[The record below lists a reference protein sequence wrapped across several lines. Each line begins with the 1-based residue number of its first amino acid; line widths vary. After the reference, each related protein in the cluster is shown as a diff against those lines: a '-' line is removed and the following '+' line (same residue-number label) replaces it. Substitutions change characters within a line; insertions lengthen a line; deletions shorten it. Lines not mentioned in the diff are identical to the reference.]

1 MGVGEVSLLTM
12 YNQRSNTGGSFGEIL
27 ETLKIEYDK
36 LAKESTRYK
45 LQRDEFERKLQSQLV
60 ELSSIHKSV
69 QELEHRHTKLKLQ
82 YEEDLYRLQQN
93 MQSQRTQPGTSH
105 RDQLFGE
112 KKDQTTFPAL
122 TQGQN
127 QQDPNVFGFQ
137 SSLGKRKYED
147 SGFLGGQTLPRLEM
161 PASIASDN
169 GSSGRFPQ
177 IHNNHSN
184 ENRLN
189 SNSPSIKSVS
199 PK

>member
-82 YEEDLYRLQQN
+82 YAAFHSILY
-93 MQSQRTQPGTSH
+93 
-105 RDQLFGE
+105 
-112 KKDQTTFPAL
+112 
-122 TQGQN
+122 
-127 QQDPNVFGFQ
+127 
-137 SSLGKRKYED
+137 
-147 SGFLGGQTLPRLEM
+147 
-161 PASIASDN
+161 
-169 GSSGRFPQ
+169 
-177 IHNNHSN
+177 
-184 ENRLN
+184 
-189 SNSPSIKSVS
+189 
-199 PK
+199 